1 MGLSP
6 KPDLETGFVPD
17 PRLDPFRDR
26 AARATLPDGRSG
38 VLYVESV
45 RLATLESGHLWWRC
59 WSAPYENAILWL
71 DLPDGVCTD
80 IWLSDGAAIEAE
92 TEQWARREWTGVR
105 QGGRPAPIY
114 ALEWLGDEESRRIR
128 AAFIDPGTD
137 ESQA

>member
-1 MGLSP
+1 MGLFP

-17 PRLDPFRDR
+17 PCLDPFRDR

-38 VLYVESV
+38 VLYVESD
-45 RLATLESGHLWWRC
+45 RLATLESGHLWWRR
-59 WSAPYENAILWL
+59 WSAPYEIAILWL

-80 IWLSDGAAIEAE
+80 IWLSDDAAIEAE
-92 TEQWARREWTGVR
+92 TEQWARREWTGIR

-114 ALEWLGDEESRRIR
+114 ALEWLGDEESRRIG
-128 AAFIDPGTD
+128 AEFIDPEAE

>member
-1 MGLSP
+1 MVAQEFCTSNRFASP
-6 KPDLETGFVPD
+6 RSRVVICGGD
-17 PRLDPFRDR
+17 
-26 AARATLPDGRSG
+26 AGRHP
-38 VLYVESV
+38 
-45 RLATLESGHLWWRC
+45 T
-59 WSAPYENAILWL
+59 NAILWL

-105 QGGRPAPIY
+105 QGGRPAPIH
-114 ALEWLGDEESRRIR
+114 ALEWLGDEESRRIG